1 MQIVDNILR
10 KLRSVNG
17 LETVFHESGYGAN
30 LRIDRNPTPAAVL
43 YMLQSYNVNLKGNS
57 KKDSVELEVFIFD
70 RCNLAAKG
78 EEVQAKLDA
87 LTPFVNQFIALLAND
102 KTLVLDGDTIEV
114 VMAYGKFDTNVCGW
128 SLQLKLSERQGSCI
142 F

>member
-57 KKDSVELEVFIFD
+57 KKDSVDLEVFIFD
-70 RCNLAAKG
+70 RCDLAAKG
-78 EEVQAKLDA
+78 EVVQEKLDT
-87 LTPFVNQFIALLAND
+87 LQPFVNQFIALLAND

-114 VMAYGKFDTNVCGW
+114 QMAYGRFDCNVVGW
-128 SLQLKLSERQGSCI
+128 SLQLKLTERQGSCI